1 MLSYINPI
9 KSEVI
14 LLLNDKQ
21 QEVVASNN
29 ATIITLAGPGSGK
42 TRVLTERIVWLIQ
55 DGVNPHSILAVTF
68 TNKAAREMA
77 SRLEKRVPKGVTVST
92 FHSYG
97 VKILKSL
104 MDFFAERSHSLL
116 LSPELK
122 NVLPHQNVNN
132 KFTIYNS
139 DEQEILLKDVIKSLN
154 LSADIYDH
162 RVYGSF
168 ISSQKNKGIL
178 PKQCVDD
185 EVLLPKGGLIYNF
198 YQARLLAQ
206 NAVDFD
212 DLILLPLVIF
222 SYYPKT
228 IDLFRNRYRYL
239 FVDEFQD
246 TNDTQYGLTV
256 LLAKGNNLMVVGDED
271 QSIYGFR
278 HANFRN
284 VANLMKDRPDHHLV
298 LLEQNYR
305 SSKPIVDLANNL
317 ITQNT
322 ERVSKTLWTANET
335 AGRVEMLP
343 CYDEIDESFQ
353 ISTTIKRAGIDWKNI
368 AVLMRTNAQSRAIE
382 TAFIQNRIPYNLL
395 RGTSFYERKE
405 IMALVAY
412 LKVIYNGDVM
422 AFKRIANVPKR
433 ALGDVA
439 LNAII
444 PQLDGDV
451 LTQLTL
457 WYNGQLKLNIPNRY
471 INSLKNLSKELIGFR
486 EFLMADGS
494 VFTLI
499 ERVIGY
505 LKPHFDKEDNP
516 TDRYENML
524 ELLSVVKNLMISE
537 GEAGLA
543 EFLEQTALVSVADGI
558 DDENRVTI
566 ATIHAA
572 KGLEWDMVFV
582 AGAEIGLMPHF
593 NCDDVEEERRLC
605 YVALTRAKKSLYIS
619 WTSHRMLYGHTR
631 PTGQSEFL
639 KGL

>member
-1 MLSYINPI
+1 
-9 KSEVI
+9 
-14 LLLNDKQ
+14 LLNDRQ
-21 QEVVASNN
+21 QEVVESTN

-42 TRVLTERIVWLIQ
+42 TRVLTERINYLIEN
-55 DGVNPHSILAVTF
+55 GVNPYSILAVTF
-68 TNKAAREMA
+68 TNKAAREMRD
-77 SRLEKRVPKGVTVST
+77 RLEHRDKRGVTVST
-92 FHSYG
+92 FHSFG
-97 VKILKSL
+97 VTIMKSL
-104 MDFFAERSHSLL
+104 MGFFAERSHSLM

-122 NVLPHQNVNN
+122 NVLPRPNAND
-132 KFTIYNS
+132 KFTIYDS
-139 DEQEILLKDVIKSLN
+139 DEQKLLLKDVIRSLN
-154 LSADIYDH
+154 LDADVYDY
-162 RVYGSF
+162 RVYGAF
-168 ISSQKNKGIL
+168 ISNQKNKGIL
-178 PKQCVDD
+178 PKQCLSED
-185 EVLLPKGGLIYNF
+185 EVLLPKAALIYNF

-228 IDLFRNRYRYL
+228 IEPFRERYKYL

-246 TNDTQYGLTV
+246 TNDTQYGLTI

-271 QSIYGFR
+271 QSIYEFR

-284 VANLMKDRPDHHLV
+284 VGNLMKDRPDHHLI

-305 SSKPIVDLANNL
+305 SSKPIVELANNL

-322 ERVSKTLWTANET
+322 ERVSKSLWTANEVM
-335 AGRVEMLP
+335 GRVEMLP
-343 CYDEIDESFQ
+343 CYDEIDEASQ
-353 ISTTIKRAGIDWKNI
+353 ISLKIKRAGINWKDV

-395 RGTSFYERKE
+395 RGTSFYDRKE
-405 IMALVAY
+405 IMAVIAY
-412 LKVIYNGDVM
+412 LKVIYNGDVQ

-444 PQLDGDV
+444 PQLEGDV

-457 WYNGQLKLNIPNRY
+457 WYNGQLKLDIPNRY
-471 INSLKNLSKELIGFR
+471 VNSLKNLSKELIGFR
-486 EFLMADGS
+486 EFVVADGS
-494 VFTLI
+494 VYGLI
-499 ERVIGY
+499 EKIIAY
-505 LKPHFDKEDNP
+505 LKPHFAKEDNP
-516 TDRYENML
+516 EDRFENML
-524 ELLSVVKNLMISE
+524 ELLTVTKNLMVNE
-537 GEAGLA
+537 GESALA

-572 KGLEWDMVFV
+572 KGLEWAMVFV
-582 AGAEIGLMPHF
+582 AGAEVGLMPHF
-593 NCDDVEEERRLC
+593 NCENIEEERRLC
-605 YVALTRAKKSLYIS
+605 YVALTRAKTNLYVS
-619 WTSHRMLYGHTR
+619 WTEHRMLYGHTR
-631 PTGQSEFL
+631 PSGQTPFL